1 MWVIISTILWVRIGI
16 ILSIIVF
23 GLIIIAPAGMI
34 ICTILIIRIVY
45 ITGVVTMYHRGMMVI
60 IMPRVSTT
68 ISTST
73 SILGGVDT
81 NNCATET
88 IHDIFI
94 YVMRRGRL
102 EHKMMY

>member
-1 MWVIISTILWVRIGI
+1 MIGAGI
-16 ILSIIVF
+16 IIV
-23 GLIIIAPAGMI
+23 APTGMI
-34 ICTILIIRIVY
+34 IPTILIIRIVY

-60 IMPRVSTT
+60 IMPHVSTT

-73 SILGGVDT
+73 SILGGVDR

-94 YVMRRGRL
+94 YVMRRGRHNSTMIVDEL
-102 EHKMMY
+102 QEIDR